1 MVVLEIT
8 KEELEGKKVNFIDVR
23 TKRERE
29 LGHINGDIHVPI
41 TELEIKKND
50 LDKKKEYV
58 LYCQKGN
65 RSLYGSLYLVA
76 KGYKVKSLKG
86 GYVSYSN

>member
-8 KEELEGKKVNFIDVR
+8 KEVLEGKKVNFIDVR
-23 TKRERE
+23 TKLERQN
-29 LGHINGDIHVPI
+29 GHIKGDIHIPI
-41 TELEIKKND
+41 TELESKKNE
-50 LDKKKEYV
+50 LDKNKEYV
-58 LYCQKGN
+58 LYCEKGN

-86 GYVSYSN
+86 GYTKYIK